1 MLRVFYKSPFVT
13 YTSTLN
19 FKFAMTALALHM
31 TRKPRTQAY
40 PMTPPW
46 QPPSLIQ
53 NTSPYPQSIAVCKVV
68 KVTYIPFDCLI
79 CLLMIMSRQLKH
91 SIKKY
96 DFSNAWHAFQLC

>member
-19 FKFAMTALALHM
+19 FKFAMTAPALYM

-40 PMTPPW
+40 PMTPP
-46 QPPSLIQ
+46 SFIQ
-53 NTSPYPQSIAVCKVV
+53 KTSPYPQSIAVCKVV
-68 KVTYIPFDCLI
+68 KVTCIPFDCLI